1 MDKFIDNILAK
12 DNIVTKS
19 QPKLVYNIPGFPRS
33 IVDTGNVLS
42 DICLIILFSD
52 DTSKVFSNFS
62 LVFKKSFK

>member
-19 QPKLVYNIPGFPRS
+19 QPKLVYNIPGIPRS